1 MKEEK
6 TMKRVFIL
14 CSMLSLLV
22 GCSNDFEET
31 NQQPVGGVSASGLPT
46 SISANVPEF
55 DEEEEESRT
64 KVVRDMHVLWQ
75 NSDDIAY
82 FANVTKAKY
91 VYNGKDGVTSASFD
105 LVEESGISRILYT
118 NAVYPYDAATGC
130 TFVGTDEQLSVVYP
144 AVQSYAMDSFGK
156 GANLMVAKGT
166 TAYGRDESLA
176 FRNACGYFTIKL
188 YSSKNKPVAIKSI
201 KLTALGGEKIAGPAT
216 IIAHSDAAPE
226 ITMSSEGTSEVTLNC
241 GNGGKVIGNDI
252 TTPTEFWFALPPTT
266 FERGVR
272 IEVVD
277 VEGTTYVK
285 KTDKKIVVERN
296 KIKPMAAIKFAY
308 PTDNQLWYTR
318 HSDSHELLEF
328 YGGDN
333 PFDATITDHRYDED
347 NKLFVIEF
355 DKPLTV
361 IKETAFKHYGVW
373 DKSLDLASVYL
384 PEKLTTIE
392 EEAFYGSGIT
402 EFVVHGNVTYIGDDN
417 FVMCEQLST
426 VIFYPSPTN
435 TPLEIAISTSLGN
448 EQGPFYFNG
457 AVDLTYIYVD
467 RNIVLTLDGELFT
480 PDQDDEGIFSGG
492 HIGSPAGTVVIGE
505 QLPEI
510 YPYMFS
516 IRSIVNIEI
525 PAHISK
531 IGDGAFFGCWA
542 LSSITIPKT
551 VKSIGVD
558 AFYENEAL
566 QSVIIEDSNEPLQL
580 GISYGGEY
588 GTIQRGAFYYSPLSN
603 IYLGRDIDYRDGDEP
618 FEPSTWDEG
627 VFACKNYD
635 NEELTTTLTISSN
648 VTKILKWMFS
658 GARMEKVTIPASVK
672 TIENRAFEYCYV
684 LKEVKC
690 ERATPPTLGLNVFHD
705 CDELT
710 KIYVPASSVTS
721 YKNAENWSDY
731 ASSIMGY

>member
-46 SISANVPEF
+46 TISASVPEF
-55 DEEEEESRT
+55 DEEEEVSRT
-64 KVVRDMHVLWQ
+64 KVVRDQHVLWQ
-75 NSDDIAY
+75 NSDAIAY

-91 VYNGKDGVTSASFD
+91 VYNGRDGVTSASFD

-118 NAVYPYDAATGC
+118 NAVYPHDAATGC

-166 TAYGRDESLA
+166 TAYGRDENLA

-226 ITMSSEGTSEVTLNC
+226 ITMSSEGVSEVTLNC

-272 IEVVD
+272 IEVKD

-308 PTDNQLWYTR
+308 PADNQLWYTR
-318 HSDSHELLEF
+318 HSDSHELMEF
-328 YGGDN
+328 YADD
-333 PFDATITDHRYDED
+333 PFDATITDHYYDEVH
-347 NKLFVIEF
+347 NHFVIEF
-355 DKPLTV
+355 DKPLTT
-361 IKETAFKHYGVW
+361 IKAEAFKSQSWTTY
-373 DKSLDLASVYL
+373 SLDLASITF

-392 EEAFYGSGIT
+392 EEAFRGSSIE
-402 EFVVHGNVTYIGDDN
+402 EFVVPGNVTYIGTAN
-417 FVMCEQLST
+417 FINCDYLRSIT
-426 VIFYPSPTN
+426 FYPSPTN
-435 TPLEIAISTSLGN
+435 TPLEMEIYTNTGN
-448 EQGPFYFNG
+448 DQSQFYFNG
-457 AVDLTYIYVD
+457 RVSLQNIYVD
-467 RNIVLTLDGELFT
+467 RNIIQVKDNEPFT
-480 PDQDDEGIFSGG
+480 PDDDDEGIFSGSTTG
-492 HIGSPAGTVVIGE
+492 MPNTSVVIGT

-510 YPYMFS
+510 YPFMFS
-516 IRSIVNIEI
+516 RCNMVEFET
-525 PAHISK
+525 PAHITK
-531 IGDGAFFGCWA
+531 IGEGAFCRCRA

-566 QSVIIEDSNEPLQL
+566 QSIIIEDSDEPLQL

-588 GTIQRGAFYYSPLSN
+588 GTIQRGAFYFSPLKN
-603 IYLGRDIDYRDGDEP
+603 IHLGRDIDYRDGDKA
-618 FEPSTWDEG
+618 FEPDTWDEG

-635 NEELTTTLTISSN
+635 NEELKTTLTISSN

-672 TIENRAFEYCYV
+672 TIEDKAFEYCYV

-690 ERATPPTLGLNVFHD
+690 ERATPPTLGLNVFHS

-710 KIYVPASSVTS
+710 KIYVPASAVSS
-721 YKNAENWSDY
+721 YKNAANWSDY